1 MTTTG
6 TTWDNLK
13 LSFAGATEMPRNNI
27 AHELL
32 GNIFFAHELHELTRR
47 LCAKKNGDRVGRTN
61 LHECNEGFIYMSCG
75 VVPYRHAFS
84 LYLFAHESHEC
95 NEGTG
100 VLQNAP
106 TLHLTPESIKAFI
119 LLWIEAAF
127 TQNFTPKNYTYPSL
141 AGITG

>member
-1 MTTTG
+1 MRGGCLGHVLWRSAFQARRPRRAYPRTSSPVTI
-6 TTWDNLK
+6 
-13 LSFAGATEMPRNNI
+13 ATLCTAFQADRPQRNR
-27 AHELL
+27 
-32 GNIFFAHELHELTRR
+32 FAHEL
-47 LCAKKNGDRVGRTN
+47 
-61 LHECNEGFIYMSCG
+61 
-75 VVPYRHAFS
+75 
-84 LYLFAHESHEC
+84 HEC

-106 TLHLTPESIKAFI
+106 TQRLTPESIKAFI

>member
-13 LSFAGATEMPRNNI
+13 LSLAGTRPKRN
-27 AHELL
+27 L
-32 GNIFFAHELHELTRR
+32 FAHEL
-47 LCAKKNGDRVGRTN
+47 
-61 LHECNEGFIYMSCG
+61 
-75 VVPYRHAFS
+75 
-84 LYLFAHESHEC
+84 HEC

-106 TLHLTPESIKAFI
+106 TQRLTPESIKAFI

-127 TQNFTPKNYTYPSL
+127 THFFTPKNYTYPSL
-141 AGITG
+141 EGITG

>member
-1 MTTTG
+1 MIE
-6 TTWDNLK
+6 
-13 LSFAGATEMPRNNI
+13 AGPVAYCLPGRINAIASSQGLRPR
-27 AHELL
+27 LPSL
-32 GNIFFAHELHELTRR
+32 R
-47 LCAKKNGDRVGRTN
+47 
-61 LHECNEGFIYMSCG
+61 S
-75 VVPYRHAFS
+75 VVPSRHAFS
-84 LYLFAHESHEC
+84 LYLFAHELHEC

-106 TLHLTPESIKAFI
+106 TQRLTPESIKAFI